1 MYLTGQAKM
10 SIQNKILIVLIILML
25 GVSLIFFYLIYQDKQ
40 NNKMTGIQNA
50 ESKSG
55 QFMNQEEQIKIP
67 EEEMRRVMA
76 VEKEKLN
83 EIKTER
89 GILES
94 VDINKI
100 RFFIPEENK
109 TLDLNILNIK
119 KVLLVRQVQQQ
130 EEGLFLNE
138 EIEFQDLPLGKKV
151 EIKYNE
157 NDNQLL
163 MITVLM

>member
-1 MYLTGQAKM
+1 
-10 SIQNKILIVLIILML
+10 
-25 GVSLIFFYLIYQDKQ
+25 
-40 NNKMTGIQNA
+40 
-50 ESKSG
+50 
-55 QFMNQEEQIKIP
+55 
-67 EEEMRRVMA
+67 MA

>member
-25 GVSLIFFYLIYQDKQ
+25 GVSSIFFYLIYQDKQ

>member
-1 MYLTGQAKM
+1 
-10 SIQNKILIVLIILML
+10 ML
-25 GVSLIFFYLIYQDKQ
+25 GVSSIFFYLIYQDKQ